1 MHSPLLFDLPSLQPL
16 LLLSLGF
23 GCEEASLSLM
33 TVDSLPA
40 RPPLCP
46 QLTQLSLETEDQ
58 RSGEV
63 SQADPLRQN
72 NNQQKHFSP
81 MSTVWIRIPSS
92 IPLCHQLTVFHFYFI
107 VASGNVAQKTMK
119 QIWTFSF
126 TMHIMSCLY
135 FPRRDTDWNK
145 RGKKNAYRVI
155 ITALRAHRGYASFN
169 FTLYSLLFLTHL
181 LSLSLPLYR
190 SFSPL
195 FLFSFFLHNPLRQ
208 C

>member
-72 NNQQKHFSP
+72 NNQQKHFSA

-145 RGKKNAYRVI
+145 RGKKCLLGNNHSFEG
-155 ITALRAHRGYASFN
+155 TQGLCKFQFHTLLSTLSHPFAL
-169 FTLYSLLFLTHL
+169 SLAP
-181 LSLSLPLYR
+181 SLSLFL
-190 SFSPL
+190 SPL
-195 FLFSFFLHNPLRQ
+195 SFFFLSP
-208 C
+208 